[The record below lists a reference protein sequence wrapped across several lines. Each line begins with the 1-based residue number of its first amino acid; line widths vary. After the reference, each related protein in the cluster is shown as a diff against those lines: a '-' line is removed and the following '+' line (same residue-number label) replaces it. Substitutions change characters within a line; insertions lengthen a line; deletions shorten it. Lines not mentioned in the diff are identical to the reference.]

1 MWGSMT
7 DADSHDGIPSRHP
20 AARALRHVAVAA
32 ILVGA
37 PVGCSRS
44 PAPDETTRAEMT
56 EVRPGAGE
64 SVTVRGVAP
73 PVAGGFRSVVFF
85 TPDDGHEVD
94 LPDEPP
100 AMDQFGLTFDPGVL
114 VARAGQAVAFMNGD
128 DVLHNVHVSD
138 SVTRETVFNIATPI
152 AGAYT
157 HTFEQPGT
165 YTVSCDV
172 HPAMAAYIVVT
183 VAPYAAVADRA
194 GRFELT
200 GLRPGTY
207 QVAVWSVDATWRSE
221 QQVEI
226 SADVE
231 LQLHSAG

>member
-1 MWGSMT
+1 MT
-7 DADSHDGIPSRHP
+7 DADAGRGAPRGLSTRRVLCHVGLV
-20 AARALRHVAVAA
+20 ALLVAAVA
-32 ILVGA
+32 
-37 PVGCSRS
+37 GCSQPPVAEEAA
-44 PAPDETTRAEMT
+44 PAEAT
-56 EVRPGAGE
+56 EVRPGSGE
-64 SVTVRGVAP
+64 VVAVRGAAP

-85 TPDDGHEVD
+85 TPEDGHEVA

-100 AMDQFGLTFDPGVL
+100 TMDQFGLTFDPGVL
-114 VARAGQAVAFMNGD
+114 VARAGQAVAFTNGD

-138 SVTRETVFNIATPI
+138 SATRETVFNIATPI
-152 AGAYT
+152 AGVYM

-183 VAPYAAVADRA
+183 AAPYAAVADRA
-194 GRFELT
+194 GRFELSGVPAGSYRAT
-200 GLRPGTY
+200 
-207 QVAVWSVDATWRSE
+207 VWSVDATWRSE

-231 LQLHSAG
+231 LQLHSAS